1 MRRLQLGRVEVIHI
15 PGGFFRL
22 DGGTMFGVV
31 PKTLWQKQAEADER
45 NRVRL
50 ACNCLLVRTPDAL
63 VLVDSGFG
71 ERLDERAKDIY
82 GVEEGPSLRSSLAQ
96 ANIAPEDIDLVVFT
110 HLHFDHLAGSLYEQE
125 GELKAIFPRAIH
137 CIQRGELRDALA
149 GRSTMKSS
157 YRPADL
163 RALEQQVSIKLL
175 YGDSELSP
183 YISTFITGGHTEWHQ
198 GVMITGSNQRLAYPG
213 ELVPTRAHLRSYWN
227 MAYDIFPLQTIE
239 RKHQFISD
247 AVRNEWIVAWDHDPD
262 TPWNRLK
269 KQDDHIV
276 AHNL

>member
-1 MRRLQLGRVEVIHI
+1 MRKLQLGRVEVVHI

-31 PKTLWQKQAEADER
+31 PKTLWQKQADADER

-63 VLVDSGFG
+63 ALIDTGFG

-82 GVEEGPSLRSSLAQ
+82 GVEDSTSLLTSLNSAGVT
-96 ANIAPEDIDLVVFT
+96 PDDIDLVVFT
-110 HLHFDHLAGSLYEQE
+110 HLHFDHLAGSLCQE
-125 GELKAIFPRAIH
+125 DGELRALFPRATH
-137 CIQRGELRDALA
+137 CVQRGELRDALA

-163 RALEQQVSIKLL
+163 EALEQQVSIKLL
-175 YGDSELSP
+175 YGDSELTP
-183 YISTFITGGHTEWHQ
+183 HLSTFITGGHTEWHQ
-198 GVMITGSNQRLAYPG
+198 GVVVTGSNQRLVYPG

-227 MAYDIFPLQTIE
+227 MAYDMFPLQTIE
-239 RKHQFISD
+239 RKSQFIKD
-247 AVRNEWIVAWDHDPD
+247 AVRNEWIVAWDHDPS

-269 KQDDHIV
+269 KQGDHIV
-276 AHNL
+276 AENL

>member
-1 MRRLQLGRVEVIHI
+1 MRRLQLGRVEVVHI

-31 PKTLWQKQAEADER
+31 PKTLWQKQAEADGR

-82 GVEEGPSLRSSLAQ
+82 GVEEQFTLRSSLAR
-96 ANIAPEDIDLVVFT
+96 AGVAPEDIDLVVFT
-110 HLHFDHLAGSLYEQE
+110 HLHFDHLAGSLYEQD
-125 GELKAIFPRAIH
+125 GELRAVFPRATH
-137 CIQRGELRDALA
+137 YIQRGELRDALA

-163 RALEQQVSIKLL
+163 MALKQQVSIELL

-227 MAYDIFPLQTIE
+227 MAYDMFPLQTIE
-239 RKHQFISD
+239 RKNQFISD
-247 AVRNEWIVAWDHDPD
+247 AVRNEWIVAWDHDPNA
-262 TPWNRLK
+262 PWSRLK
-269 KQDDHIV
+269 KQDDHII
-276 AHNL
+276 ARDL